1 MEVFM
6 EKTRVTSNQAIIMLL
21 VSIITIFGGV
31 LVVGAPTTITLLAA
45 GFLVII
51 LSLSFGIKWDKIQ
64 EGILQNINSMMV
76 PILILIFVGMLVG
89 SWVSSG
95 TVPYMIYIGLKF
107 LSPKMFLFITCLVA
121 SIMSVMMGTSWGTIS
136 TVGVALMGVSAGLG
150 VPLHYTAGAIVV
162 GAIFGDKLS
171 PLSDTTVLASAV
183 SEVDIVDHIKQMLYT
198 TLPGYIISLILY
210 LFLGF
215 RFAEGTAS
223 GENVQLIMD
232 TLSTSFNLN
241 PILLLPPVVVLF
253 LIFKRKPTLPVFGVG
268 VLLGFF
274 FAIIFQGA
282 SLSSLAGAL
291 NGGFSQSTGVD
302 IVDSMLLR
310 GGISSMLGT
319 VALLIAAA
327 IFGAPLR
334 TSGVIDVL
342 LDKIKNVAK
351 SWKSILTSTFILH
364 GLFFVIAGSYYVTF
378 SVLGPMFTPLYKKY
392 KLDGVNLSSMF
403 ENTGT
408 AFAPLVPWSVTGA
421 FVASTLGVPTLE
433 YALYAPMLYLGLV
446 LSLFYFMTGITIK
459 RIPDDEQNKIANE

>member
-198 TLPGYIISLILY
+198 TLPPFVISLIV
-210 LFLGF
+210 FTIMGF
-215 RFAEGTAS
+215 QYSEGTIA
-223 GENVQLIMD
+223 GEEMSLILE
-232 TLSTSFNLN
+232 TLETTFNLN
-241 PILLLPPVVVLF
+241 ILLIIPPIVVLF
-253 LIFKRKPTLPVFGVG
+253 MIFKGFPTLPVFGVG
-268 VLLGFF
+268 VL
-274 FAIIFQGA
+274 
-282 SLSSLAGAL
+282 
-291 NGGFSQSTGVD
+291 
-302 IVDSMLLR
+302 M
-310 GGISSMLGT
+310 
-319 VALLIAAA
+319 
-327 IFGAPLR
+327 
-334 TSGVIDVL
+334 
-342 LDKIKNVAK
+342 
-351 SWKSILTSTFILH
+351 
-364 GLFFVIAGSYYVTF
+364 
-378 SVLGPMFTPLYKKY
+378 
-392 KLDGVNLSSMF
+392 
-403 ENTGT
+403 
-408 AFAPLVPWSVTGA
+408 
-421 FVASTLGVPTLE
+421 
-433 YALYAPMLYLGLV
+433 
-446 LSLFYFMTGITIK
+446 
-459 RIPDDEQNKIANE
+459 